1 MSTRVAL
8 IGNPNCGKTSLFN
21 RLTGANQ
28 HVGNWSG
35 VTVERRAGHYR
46 RAGGE
51 VAVVDLPGI
60 YSLDASGDDVALD
73 ARIALDH
80 LLGGEPELVVNVVDG
95 SNLERNLYL
104 TAQLVEVGLPVIVAL
119 TMCDVPAARRRPVD
133 TAALSARLGCP
144 VVKVNARRGAGVERL
159 RDAIDAG
166 PDPGAAVRMPAYPA
180 PVERAVEALRG
191 PLGEGF
197 SRSRALALLGGD
209 AEAERAPL
217 RVAVAAQRAQLAESV
232 GDDVDIVLAD
242 ARYGFAREIVAAVV
256 HEAGEL
262 SASATDRLDRVLLN
276 RWLGIPIFLAAM
288 YLLFMVTIN
297 VGGAFIG
304 FFDILAG
311 ALFVDGLGTLITSV
325 GLPGWVRVVVADGA
339 GGGVQTIATFIPI
352 VGTLFLCLCALEDS
366 GYMARAA
373 FVMDRLMR
381 AIGLPGKS
389 VVPLLLGFGCNVPAV
404 LSTRTLES
412 RRDRL
417 TTVMMSPFMSCGAR
431 LPVYALFAVVFFPS
445 SGQNAV
451 FALYLIGMA
460 AAVFTGLVL
469 RWTLLRG
476 PPSTFVLELPAYH
489 VPAPRSLVL
498 HTWERLRGFVLGAG
512 RIIVPMVVI
521 LTLLGS
527 ITIAGGP
534 DGRQS
539 VLDGA
544 SRAITPALA
553 PLGIEQ
559 DNWPATV
566 GIVTGLFA
574 KEALVGTLDSLYGSL
589 VDDADE
595 DDAFSLR
602 ADVGA
607 AMASV
612 GTGLATVADRIANPL
627 GVALD
632 GRASRAA
639 AAADQGVAA
648 GTFAELQR
656 RFDGAAGA
664 FAYLLFVLL
673 YLPCAAAIGA
683 IFRETT
689 AAWTAFAAF
698 WTTAIAYSA
707 SIVFY
712 QAATIGRHPES
723 SAAWIGAVLAG
734 LIATIAVLR
743 LAGSRRSGPLPI
755 GPAEPALNGGAS

>member
-1 MSTRVAL
+1 MSVRLAL

-35 VTVERRAGHYR
+35 VTVERREGRYR
-46 RAGGE
+46 HGGRE
-51 VAVVDLPGI
+51 FTVVDLPGI
-60 YSLDASGDDVALD
+60 YSLDAPGDDAGLD
-73 ARIALDH
+73 AKIALEH

-104 TAQLVEVGLPVIVAL
+104 TAQLLELGLPVVVAL
-119 TMCDVPAARRRPVD
+119 TMCDVPAARRRPADVGE
-133 TAALSARLGCP
+133 LEARLGCP
-144 VVKVNARRGAGVERL
+144 VVKVNARRGSGVERL
-159 RDAIDAG
+159 RTAIDARPAGAPARG
-166 PDPGAAVRMPAYPA
+166 PVYP
-180 PVERAVEALRG
+180 PAVELAVETLEARG
-191 PLGEGF
+191 F
-197 SRSRALALLGGD
+197 RRSHALALLSGD
-209 AEAERAPL
+209 VEPQGEADRA
-217 RVAVAAQRAQLAESV
+217 AVAQQRERLARAV
-232 GDDVDIVLAD
+232 GEDVDIVLAD
-242 ARYGFAREIVAAVV
+242 SRYGFVRELVAAVV

-297 VGGAFIG
+297 VGGAFIE
-304 FFDILAG
+304 FFDIAAG
-311 ALFVDGLGTLITSV
+311 ALFVDGPRSLLESAGMPEWLLTL
-325 GLPGWVRVVVADGA
+325 VAGA
-339 GGGVQTIATFIPI
+339 GTGIQTVATFIPI
-352 VGTLFLCLCALEDS
+352 VGTLFLFLCALEDS

-373 FVMDRLMR
+373 FVMDRVLR
-381 AIGLPGKS
+381 AIGLPGKA

-417 TTVMMSPFMSCGAR
+417 ITIMMSPFMSCGAR
-431 LPVYALFAVVFFPS
+431 LPVYALFAVVFFPA

-469 RWTLLRG
+469 KSTLLRG
-476 PPSTFVLELPAYH
+476 EPTAFVLELPAYH
-489 VPAPRSLVL
+489 VPNPRNLL
-498 HTWERLRGFVLGAG
+498 THGWERLRGFVLGAG
-512 RIIVPMVVI
+512 KIIVPMVVV
-521 LTLLGS
+521 LTVLGS
-527 ITIAGGP
+527 IMVGGGP

-544 SRAITPALA
+544 SRAITPALS

-589 VDDADE
+589 ADDGADAE
-595 DDAFSLR
+595 PFSLGGELS
-602 ADVGA
+602 AAVASIGA
-607 AMASV
+607 NLGALGDKV
-612 GTGLATVADRIANPL
+612 TNPL
-627 GVALD
+627 GVSLT
-632 GRASRAA
+632 GKASREAA
-639 AAADQGVAA
+639 AAEQGVAT

-673 YLPCAAAIGA
+673 YLPCAAATGA

-698 WTTAIAYSA
+698 WTTGLAYCA

-712 QAATIGRHPES
+712 QGATFARHPES
-723 SAAWIGAVLAG
+723 SVAWIALVLVA
-734 LIATIAVLR
+734 LLTTIAVLR
-743 LAGSRRSGPLPI
+743 VAGSRPRGPSLT
-755 GPAEPALNGGAS
+755 GRAEPLLEGRAP